1 MKSFKM
7 IIISAVV
14 AIMVLLFIVDIFN
27 PTYGF
32 FAKVDAGY
40 VGIVDHFGKV
50 KDEPLKPGFH
60 LTGYFEHVHPVSVRT
75 EKNTFILEA
84 FSSDIQQVILT
95 VSVNLNVSEESAG
108 VLYKKIGMKYLD
120 TLIAPKIQE
129 NTKVVVSAYNA
140 ESLIEN
146 RAELSRSILKRM
158 QSDISPYGINIT
170 DVAIEN
176 IDFTDAFEQA
186 VEAKQV
192 ATQEKQKAKTQQ
204 EQKTME
210 EQQAAEREKIKAE
223 AEANVKK
230 INADAEA
237 YAIKA
242 KADAESEANKKI
254 SESLTKDLIDY
265 TKALNW
271 DGKLPSTFVG
281 DENTIPVIQ
290 TNNTNDAPW
299 EPAESVG

>member
-1 MKSFKM
+1 MKTVKIFV
-7 IIISAVV
+7 IPI
-14 AIMVLLFIVDIFN
+14 AIALFVILFIVDIFN

-75 EKNTFILEA
+75 EKNTFVLEA

-120 TLIAPKIQE
+120 TLITPKIQE

-146 RAELSRSILKRM
+146 RAELSKAILQRM

-176 IDFTDAFEQA
+176 IDFTDAFEAA

-210 EQQAAEREKIKAE
+210 QQQEAEREKIKAE

-237 YAIKA
+237 YSIKA
-242 KADAESEANKKI
+242 RAEAEAETNKKI
-254 SESLTKDLIDY
+254 SESLTNELIDY
-265 TKALNW
+265 TKAQNW
-271 DGKLPSTFVG
+271 DGKLPTTFVG
-281 DENTIPVIQ
+281 NEGTIPVIQ
-290 TNNTNDAPW
+290 TNSTTEAPW
-299 EPAESVG
+299 EPVESVG